1 MSAWVKSSFRELT
14 KPNLLIMITAVLCD
28 EISIRPACAVFS
40 WEDWMMFVPASW
52 SQGLLKAVNSF
63 MLLSLVR
70 KARKRPN
77 RPPASWCGP
86 SLRLVNSSLLWSS
99 KTSCVCVCVWP
110 HCRAFTILVPQPGIE
125 HGLYQW
131 KRGVIT
137 TGPPGNS
144 CVPKLYLWILLFSN
158 TQSATANGTRNKTR
172 GEISLANSGPSS
184 FRTWVHGKKSHSFRF
199 SQVLNTAD
207 SSEIF

>member
-1 MSAWVKSSFRELT
+1 
-14 KPNLLIMITAVLCD
+14 
-28 EISIRPACAVFS
+28 
-40 WEDWMMFVPASW
+40 
-52 SQGLLKAVNSF
+52 

-99 KTSCVCVCVWP
+99 KTSCVCVCVATLQSFHDLSSPTRYRTWP
-110 HCRAFTILVPQPGIE
+110 LPVKAWSHNHWTTSEFLCSKTVSLDPSFQQHTICNS
-125 HGLYQW
+125 
-131 KRGVIT
+131 KRH
-137 TGPPGNS
+137 
-144 CVPKLYLWILLFSN
+144 
-158 TQSATANGTRNKTR
+158 QEQNKR
-172 GEISLANSGPSS
+172 EISLANSGPSS
-184 FRTWVHGKKSHSFRF
+184 FRNWVRGKKSHSFRF